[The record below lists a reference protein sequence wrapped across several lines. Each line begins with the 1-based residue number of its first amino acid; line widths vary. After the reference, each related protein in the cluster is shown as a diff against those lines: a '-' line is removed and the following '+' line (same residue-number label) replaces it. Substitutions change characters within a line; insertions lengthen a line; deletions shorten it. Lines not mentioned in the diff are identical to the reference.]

1 MISRRFSLENE
12 GKRGTE
18 SALETGSLRTSFP
31 RVQCSPIV
39 FACLL
44 EVFAGICNADQLFLL
59 RLEGKQGNMI
69 VKVFQLLLTSVE
81 WQFLLKESFFFV

>member
-18 SALETGSLRTSFP
+18 SALETGSLRNSFP

-44 EVFAGICNADQLFLL
+44 EVFADICNADQLFS
-59 RLEGKQGNMI
+59 LETGRETGKHDHGG
-69 VKVFQLLLTSVE
+69 VFPAVINQR
-81 WQFLLKESFFFV
+81 